1 MTGSAPRDRHAFGT
15 ATGASVVQGLPPI
28 VGSEG
33 GSTWFGNGGHVYQ
46 DRLELGE
53 PALQGFSVLFDAQ
66 ADSTTEQ
73 VILGGGDALGGLQL
87 ALNER
92 GVPGLLLLHASD
104 AGGALLEV
112 RCQLSTSQARRILIS
127 TKPLLREAEV
137 YEMHPWA
144 ADPTASLRCDLRSQ
158 GVLQRIGPG
167 PGQFTFGGARRDGVL
182 IGSFTGRLTE
192 VAIFLDALAPDRA
205 RELAMASDNPTGLEC
220 EALGKPSAEMAERF
234 LRDLTRLR
242 TWATEPA
249 MSANDLDDASL
260 LLFRWLF
267 DAHPVLVDICRL
279 LGVQLWLVG
288 ATERESRYLD
298 AIAQDKPTFYVRGP
312 ADGPFGF
319 AWRTL
324 DQWRS
329 ERLFHA
335 RGTPISAEQFIKFV
349 RNKLG
354 AGHFDESERK
364 KWQRDLLEVSV
375 GLTIMNND
383 ALSFQMRALVDS
395 LLRSIAAIRVEEL
408 VG

>member
-1 MTGSAPRDRHAFGT
+1 
-15 ATGASVVQGLPPI
+15 VVQGLPPI

-33 GSTWFGNGGHVYQ
+33 GSTWFGSGGHVSQ
-46 DRLELGE
+46 DRFELGE
-53 PALQGFSVLFDAQ
+53 PALQGFSVLLDAQ
-66 ADSTTEQ
+66 ADSAYEQ
-73 VILGGGDALGGLQL
+73 VILGGGDAVGRLRL
-87 ALNER
+87 ALNEG

-104 AGGALLEV
+104 AADALFEV

-127 TKPLLREAEV
+127 AKPLLREAQV
-137 YEMHPWA
+137 YEIHPWA
-144 ADPTASLRCDLRSQ
+144 ANPTAALTCGLRSH
-158 GVLQRIGPG
+158 GVLHHIGPG
-167 PGQFTFGGARRDGVL
+167 PGQFTLGGARQDGVL
-182 IGSFTGRLTE
+182 VGSFTGRLAET
-192 VAIFLDALAPDRA
+192 ALFLDALAPDRV

-220 EALGKPSAEMAERF
+220 DALGKPSAEMVERF

-242 TWATEPA
+242 TWATQPT

-260 LLFRWLF
+260 LIFRWLF

-319 AWRTL
+319 AWCTL

-329 ERLFHA
+329 ERLFLA

-354 AGHFDESERK
+354 AGHFDVSERK
-364 KWQRDLLEVSV
+364 KWQRDLLEVSA
-375 GLTIMNND
+375 GLTIMDND

-395 LLRSIAAIRVEEL
+395 LLRSIAATRVEEL
-408 VG
+408 VC